1 MILWVKFIYF
11 VGKKVKS
18 EDIIVGLSKVYLT
31 MTLTEPVFIGVDPT
45 SGRTSFTYAALDK
58 DLRVIT
64 IADGEIEDVIAFLE
78 RQTSVVVAINAP
90 SGVNRGLVGR
100 KMQKKAGADHSI
112 RGAQMRLAEYELR
125 QRGITVS
132 GTPSTLAAC
141 PSWMQTGFNLY
152 RKLEKMGFSK
162 YSESGAQFQ
171 VLETHPHAC
180 YCVLTE
186 TIPQPKP
193 SLEGRL
199 QRQLALYEND
209 VRVRDPM
216 DFFEEITRHKM
227 IKGVWPIEVLYPP
240 EQLDALVAA
249 YIAWCV
255 WKKPE
260 KTSSL
265 GDAKEGRIFLPVSEL
280 KEKY

>member
-1 MILWVKFIYF
+1 MPLI
-11 VGKKVKS
+11 
-18 EDIIVGLSKVYLT
+18 D
-31 MTLTEPVFIGVDPT
+31 PVFIGVDPT
-45 SGRTSFTYAALDK
+45 SGRTSFTYAALDRE
-58 DLRVIT
+58 LHVLAIS
-64 IADGEIEDVIAFLE
+64 DGEIDDVISFIGGQLSAI
-78 RQTSVVVAINAP
+78 VAINAP
-90 SGVNRGLVGR
+90 SGLNRGLVGR
-100 KMQKKAGADHSI
+100 KMKKEAATDHVV

-125 QRGITVS
+125 QRGIAVS

-141 PSWMQTGFNLY
+141 PSWMQTGFSLY
-152 RKLEKMGFSK
+152 RKLEKMGFAK
-162 YSESGAQFQ
+162 YSEKDVPYQL
-171 VLETHPHAC
+171 LETHPHAC
-180 YCVLTE
+180 YCALTG

-209 VRVRDPM
+209 VRVKDPM

-227 IKGVWPIEVLYPP
+227 LKGIWPVEVLQLP

-249 YIAWCV
+249 FTAWRV

-265 GDAKEGRIFLPVSEL
+265 GEAREGRIFLPASEL